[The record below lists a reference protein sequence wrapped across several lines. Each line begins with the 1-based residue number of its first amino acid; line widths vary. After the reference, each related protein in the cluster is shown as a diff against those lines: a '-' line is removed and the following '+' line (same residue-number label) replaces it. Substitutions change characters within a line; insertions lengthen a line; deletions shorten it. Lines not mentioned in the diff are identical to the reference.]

1 MKRFISAVLLLAM
14 LLSLAACGNASEPET
29 VPVQTTEAA
38 PVTEAAVETTVPTV
52 PVETEAPTTVATESS
67 LYDGFLFLSV
77 SKITFSLV
85 GESENIYLGSVP
97 AELVTWESSDESVVT
112 VENGL
117 LTATGVGSAT
127 ITCTYGDQ
135 TMSCEVGCL
144 AADQESL
151 NALGSDV
158 LRTPKRLPPN
168 YDDAEVTYFDDAAIS
183 GDSITY
189 IMFQWENKHDLLGD
203 PLFLVRGGIS
213 INGLVRKYKLL
224 YYQGVESTLENAV
237 AQAGVNKVFIML
249 GQNDLSYMSIEDTM
263 ANWAILVERLREKSP
278 DLEIYI
284 ESCIPE
290 WRDNGEDNSKNE
302 KIAECNRQLE
312 AFCAENDIHFWNIWP
327 YAVDHEDKMP
337 TIYMSPDGSNIH
349 MNEDGCYSWMQ
360 ALRAYAIL
368 EELREEYGV

>member
-1 MKRFISAVLLLAM
+1 MKRFLSAVLLLTM
-14 LLSLAACGNASEPET
+14 LLNLAACGGSSESET
-29 VPVQTTEAA
+29 GPVQTTEAE
-38 PVTEAAVETTVPTV
+38 VTEAVVETTA
-52 PVETEAPTTVATESS
+52 PVETESPTTAPTEPE

-77 SKITFSLV
+77 SRITFSLV

-117 LTATGVGSAT
+117 LTAVGVGTAT

-135 TMSCEVGCL
+135 TLSCEAGCL

-151 NALGSDV
+151 NTLGSDV

-168 YDDAEVTYFDDAAIS
+168 YDDEKVTYFNDACIS

-189 IMFQWENKHDLLGD
+189 IMFQWEGQYDMLGE
-203 PLFLVRGGIS
+203 PLFLVRGGTS
-213 INGLVRKYKLL
+213 INGFVRQYKLI
-224 YYQGVESTLENAV
+224 YYQGVEMLLENAV
-237 AQAGVNKVFIML
+237 AQAGVKKLFIML
-249 GQNDLSYMSIEDTM
+249 GQNDLSYMTIEDTM

-290 WRDNGEDNSKNE
+290 WRDNGADNSKNE
-302 KIAECNRQLE
+302 TIAECNRQLE
-312 AFCAENDIHFWNIWP
+312 AFCYENDVYFWDIWP

-337 TIYMSPDGSNIH
+337 TTYLSPDGSNIH
-349 MNEDGCYSWMQ
+349 MNEEGCYSWMQ